1 MTHHHAD
8 TRALVTGAAQGLGLA
23 IARQLIAEGCTR
35 LALVDVNAEAG
46 RQVAQDLSKD
56 GVQAEF
62 LHVDLADTEAAME
75 MVDEAIRRLGGLNA
89 LVNAAALTDRS
100 SILDTDPAFFD
111 LIFAINTKAP
121 FFALQRFAQHCIDQG
136 HPGTCVNILSVM
148 AHCGMSFIAPYSA
161 SKAALLNITKNAA
174 NALVKNR
181 IRVNGI
187 CVGWMD
193 TPGENRIQT
202 KFHGRDEGWQ
212 RQVEADMPFGMLV
225 KPEQVA
231 HQVAFYLGPQ
241 SGVVTGS
248 IMDFDQQVI
257 GSYPDF
263 KNR

>member
-1 MTHHHAD
+1 MNRPHAE

-23 IARQLIAEGCTR
+23 IARELIDQGCTR
-35 LALVDVNAEAG
+35 LALADVNAEAG
-46 RQVAQDLSKD
+46 RKVAEELSKD

-62 LHVDLADTEAAME
+62 LHVDLADTEAAMA
-75 MVDEAIRRLGGLNA
+75 MVDEAVRRLGGLNA

-121 FFALQRFAQHCIDQG
+121 FFALQRFARHCIDQG
-136 HPGTCVNILSVM
+136 QPGTCVNILSVM
-148 AHCGMSFIAPYSA
+148 AHCGMPFIAPYSA
-161 SKAALLNITKNAA
+161 SKAALLNVTKNAA
-174 NALVKNR
+174 NALAKDR
-181 IRVNGI
+181 IRINGI

-202 KFHGRDEGWQ
+202 RFHDREEGWQ
-212 RQVEADMPFGMLV
+212 QQVEATLPFGMLV
-225 KPEQVA
+225 KPEHVA
-231 HQVAFYLGPQ
+231 GQVAFYLGPQ

-248 IMDFDQQVI
+248 IMDFDQKVI

-263 KNR
+263 KDR